1 MVKSIK
7 GDIRVDKL
15 YQKMEKSLVSARK
28 QIEYQQ
34 EIINRQNEQLEMYR
48 EIQKNLES
56 SIEKIDAYKE
66 KQKKEIR
73 HLADVIVTQAIQN
86 ADIIINDALVQSKDA
101 NLEYTILEKN
111 LDSYKK
117 KMREILEEQMKFL
130 EQLD

>member
-1 MVKSIK
+1 M
-7 GDIRVDKL
+7 DKL